1 MRTEGDLC
9 PIELSW
15 ATFQR
20 KVPSG
25 KNDGIVHDVAAPA
38 IVGRVLKALGLVHD
52 ATLHTWLLDVGHKWL
67 MSLDVVYTG

>member
-1 MRTEGDLC
+1 MRTEADLC

-25 KNDGIVHDVAAPA
+25 KNDGRPHD
-38 IVGRVLKALGLVHD
+38 LGQ
-52 ATLHTWLLDVGHKWL
+52 KWL
-67 MSLDVVYTG
+67 MSLDVACTG